1 LRPPKWHFAG
11 TRPARHDHRTI
22 SQMMQKDSL
31 LILMQKRFIFE
42 RGAGRRLRFRWSA
55 GYRHVTGTRS
65 KSSAGLRAPKWHFAG
80 TRPARHDP
88 RTISRWVQKRF
99 TFGNVAPAIWRWR
112 RRSGVGAGIG
122 VGAVGLNSARNGGQ
136 VRPERSFVNC
146 MDAADL
152 RIAAP
157 GRLGPPRLRNALAV
171 QARNPKRP
179 RRAPPPILD
188 ETALGRPGRS
198 GALYT
203 ACNGFNFALQTP
215 IYTRCAPAATP
226 RLSPAGPPALVAQT
240 PRFATKTPT

>member
-1 LRPPKWHFAG
+1 
-11 TRPARHDHRTI
+11 
-22 SQMMQKDSL
+22 M
-31 LILMQKRFIFE
+31 
-42 RGAGRRLRFRWSA
+42 
-55 GYRHVTGTRS
+55 
-65 KSSAGLRAPKWHFAG
+65 
-80 TRPARHDP
+80 
-88 RTISRWVQKRF
+88 
-99 TFGNVAPAIWRWR
+99 
-112 RRSGVGAGIG
+112 
-122 VGAVGLNSARNGGQ
+122 
-136 VRPERSFVNC
+136 RPERSFVNC

-226 RLSPAGPPALVAQT
+226 RLSHATPAGPPALVAQT
-240 PRFATKTPT
+240 PRFATKTPTRHRPRTRASCARRLALGQRGSDSAPPPSLSRAPILTHSSISKSSPRDLDLQYPGLVLNIGRAKCQVGAPSQWSMTKRSFRHGFEFCTGWRRPSCSTWKYKQSDFFSTALASGRRRGR

>member
-1 LRPPKWHFAG
+1 
-11 TRPARHDHRTI
+11 
-22 SQMMQKDSL
+22 
-31 LILMQKRFIFE
+31 
-42 RGAGRRLRFRWSA
+42 
-55 GYRHVTGTRS
+55 
-65 KSSAGLRAPKWHFAG
+65 
-80 TRPARHDP
+80 
-88 RTISRWVQKRF
+88 
-99 TFGNVAPAIWRWR
+99 
-112 RRSGVGAGIG
+112 
-122 VGAVGLNSARNGGQ
+122 
-136 VRPERSFVNC
+136 

-226 RLSPAGPPALVAQT
+226 RPSHATPAGPPALVAQT
-240 PRFATKTPT
+240 PRFATKTPTRPRPRTRASCARRLALGQRGSDSAPPPSLSRAPILTHSSISKSSPRDLEFQYPGVVLNIERARYKIVTPGESSATKGCSRHGFVLALRCWHRSCSTRPS

>member
-1 LRPPKWHFAG
+1 MG
-11 TRPARHDHRTI
+11 T
-22 SQMMQKDSL
+22 
-31 LILMQKRFIFE
+31 
-42 RGAGRRLRFRWSA
+42 
-55 GYRHVTGTRS
+55 
-65 KSSAGLRAPKWHFAG
+65 
-80 TRPARHDP
+80 
-88 RTISRWVQKRF
+88 
-99 TFGNVAPAIWRWR
+99 WR

-188 ETALGRPGRS
+188 ETALGRS
-198 GALYT
+198 GEESALHG
-203 ACNGFNFALQTP
+203 ACSRFRFALEMP

-226 RLSPAGPPALVAQT
+226 RPSQATLRVHTLWSPRRLVLRPRPPTQPRPSNPRALRMASGSM
-240 PRFATKTPT
+240 AMG